1 MIEISAWLFALIL
14 ALVTIISGT
23 VGLVIS
29 SVLNSASA
37 ADDNN
42 EYLKNINNK
51 GE

>member
-14 ALVTIISGT
+14 ALVAIISGT

-29 SVLNSASA
+29 SVLHSAST
-37 ADDNN
+37 ADDN
-42 EYLKNINNK
+42 LKNINTK

>member
-14 ALVTIISGT
+14 ALVAIISGT
-23 VGLVIS
+23 AGLVIS
-29 SVLNSASA
+29 SVLHSAST

-42 EYLKNINNK
+42 EYLKNISNK